1 MRRRRKFRQRP
12 YLSVNFLQT
21 VDLRAESFP
30 FGIIENVDGMFAF
43 PFFAQFRIRGKTID
57 DIKRGS
63 VGSNRIRGSMPRS
76 GRSAVPLQPSTGFKA
91 LMMLINTQR
100 PFL

>member
-1 MRRRRKFRQRP
+1 
-12 YLSVNFLQT
+12 
-21 VDLRAESFP
+21 
-30 FGIIENVDGMFAF
+30 MFAF

-63 VGSNRIRGSMPRS
+63 VGSNRIRGSNDAEIR
-76 GRSAVPLQPSTGFKA
+76 RSAVPLQPSTGFKA

-100 PFL
+100 FL